1 MLPFD
6 PSINMCY
13 TLFMHKSK
21 LTKLKRKRA
30 KLLII
35 AISFILSLTIIISSI
50 VILRGGPPKQ
60 PISLATG
67 EPAGH
72 GLPVFI
78 TDCMVEALFETQ
90 LSHGIPVSTG
100 LAMIIAEGGFGAHGP
115 GGEANMGLSLLS
127 YQYHNIFGI
136 KYWPGMRYATGS
148 VDMLTGEQT
157 TEGETYYYDGNFA
170 AFASYRDAIY
180 KRAWM
185 LMRSPYLEHIEPFLN
200 PNDGS
205 YTREQANA
213 FMQGIHAGGWAT
225 DLLYTEKNIEHMV
238 FYDLYRFDNMTFL
251 EFWEERIQ

>member
-1 MLPFD
+1 
-6 PSINMCY
+6 
-13 TLFMHKSK
+13 MHTSK
-21 LTKLKRKRA
+21 LTKQKIRRT
-30 KLLII
+30 KLLVIVS
-35 AISFILSLTIIISSI
+35 SFLLSLIIIISSI
-50 VILRGGPPKQ
+50 IILGGERSKQ
-60 PISLATG
+60 PVYLATG

-72 GLPVFI
+72 GLPTFI
-78 TDCMVEALFETQ
+78 TDCMVESLFETQ
-90 LSHGIPVSTG
+90 ATHGIPVSTG
-100 LAMIIAEGGFGAHGP
+100 LAMIIAEGGFGTHGP

-157 TEGETYYYDGNFA
+157 EEGETYYYDGSFA
-170 AFASYRDAIY
+170 TFASYRDAIY

-185 LMRSPYLEHIEPFLN
+185 LIRSPYLEHIEPFLN

-238 FYDLYRFDNMTFL
+238 FYDLYRFDNMTFR
-251 EFWEERIQ
+251 EFWEERENQDE

>member
-1 MLPFD
+1 MW
-6 PSINMCY
+6 Y
-13 TLFMHKSK
+13 TVFMRKSK
-21 LTKLKRKRA
+21 LIKLTRKRA
-30 KLLII
+30 KRLLIVI
-35 AISFILSLTIIISSI
+35 TFLLSLTIIISLI
-50 VILRGGPPKQ
+50 VILSGVRPEQ
-60 PISLATG
+60 PVLLAVG

-72 GLPVFI
+72 GLPSFI
-78 TDCMVEALFETQ
+78 TDCMVESLFETQ
-90 LSHGIPVSTG
+90 VEHGIPVSTG

-136 KYWPGMRYATGS
+136 KYWPGMRYATSS

-157 TEGETYYYDGNFA
+157 GEGEVYYYDGNFA
-170 AFASYRDAIY
+170 TFASFRDAIH

-200 PNDGS
+200 PNDGG

-238 FYDLYRFDNMTFL
+238 FYDLYRFDNMTFQD
-251 EFWEERIQ
+251 FWDGREE